1 MERITSVF
9 ERRFV
14 EQMEAVLTTAELDE
28 IDFDLALTPY
38 PAQQPDGS
46 MGLNM
51 GIAVSLSARSA
62 VLTDHVLVTGM
73 VNDPYAP
80 DATLALNVKELLTGL
95 RARQAEA
102 GRISNGGLIV
112 PGGRAAS

>member
-1 MERITSVF
+1 MERITAVF
-9 ERRFV
+9 ERRFT
-14 EQMEAVLTTAELDE
+14 EQMQAMLTEAELGE

-51 GIAVSLSARSA
+51 GMSVSLAARSTI
-62 VLTDHVLVTGM
+62 LTDHVMVTGM
-73 VNDPYAP
+73 VADPYAD
-80 DATLALNVKELLTGL
+80 DAKLAVNVREMVTGL

-102 GRISNGGLIV
+102 SRISNGGLIV
-112 PGGRAAS
+112 PGGRAD